1 MIGMD
6 TVDLWLREEWKRYL
20 DALDGVLDR
29 MLALYGSIVVI
40 SEVRSFMA
48 RDDVGWPYELLLTC
62 AGRT

>member
-29 MLALYGSIVVI
+29 MLALYGSIVII
-40 SEVRSFMA
+40 SEVRRFMVREDA
-48 RDDVGWPYELLLTC
+48 GWSYELLLTC